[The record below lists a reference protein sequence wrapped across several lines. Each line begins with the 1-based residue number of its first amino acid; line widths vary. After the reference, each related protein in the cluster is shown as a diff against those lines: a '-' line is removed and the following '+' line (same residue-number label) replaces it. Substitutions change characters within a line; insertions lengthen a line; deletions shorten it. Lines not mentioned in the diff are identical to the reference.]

1 MGKAEMCIRDSAKH
15 EFGMY
20 LNGRW
25 YSATAKP
32 GTFPAGHPIESLDCA
47 ILQTNVLAPRLNSPE
62 TGELRPKDISS
73 ASVRC
78 V

>member
-1 MGKAEMCIRDSAKH
+1 
-15 EFGMY
+15 MY

-47 ILQTNVLAPRLNSPE
+47 ILQANVLAPHS
-62 TGELRPKDISS
+62 GH
-73 ASVRC
+73 
-78 V
+78 